1 MSGQLTPMMR
11 HYLDTKEKYR
21 DCILFYRLGD
31 FYEMFFDDAVTVSR
45 ELQLTLTGKACGLE
59 ERAPMCGIPHHASEY
74 YIKRLIEKG
83 YKVAV
88 CEQLEDPAT
97 AKGMVKRD
105 VVRIVTPGTVTD
117 SSMLA
122 AGSNNYLAS
131 VFVDK
136 EEAGL
141 AYCDVSTGE
150 LAVSSFPCGNGLREL
165 TDELVRLDISE
176 AVVNAGKDDSFRTE
190 LEELTEAYV
199 TELPA
204 SYFTSDHAERII
216 CRHFR
221 TRSVT
226 GLGIEEGS
234 CIERALGALFS
245 YLLETQKGGSSQIT
259 SVRIEDHKQHCV
271 LDKTAIQNLELM
283 ETIFEKKQEGS
294 LVSVIDC
301 TKTAMGSRLLKK
313 WIREPLS
320 DPDEINR
327 RLDAVS
333 LLSEDI
339 LLRNNLREE
348 LKNIYDLER
357 LSGRLA
363 QGGANARELI
373 SLRDS
378 IRHLPEIKE
387 ELSDSASELLK
398 QASDEIDTLD
408 PVYNEISAAIVDEP
422 PAQLK
427 EGGLIR
433 EGYSEELDRLKADSR
448 ESLDWIAGLESR
460 ERERTGIKKL
470 KLGYNKVFGYYLD
483 VPKSFKGDVPAEY
496 IRKQTL
502 VNSERYVTSELKQM
516 ETIVLNAEANINE
529 MEYGIFSSLRE
540 QFQEYVPQMQKTAA
554 AAALIDLIA
563 CLAQTADENGYVRPE
578 VDGGEVIEIK
588 GGRHPVIEQKMEEE
602 PFVSNDLYMDKSS
615 GSLLLITGPNMSG
628 KSTYMRQTALIV
640 LMAQM
645 GSFVPADYARIGT
658 VDRIFTR
665 IGASDN
671 IAKGQ
676 STFYVEMSELAY
688 ILNTATPRSLIILD
702 EIGRGT
708 STYDGLSIAWA
719 AVDFLCKKERRIRT
733 MFATHYHELTELGDR
748 MEGVRNLNV
757 AVSEDD
763 GNVVFLHRI
772 EEGGASRSYGIHVAK
787 IAGVPGEVLADAASK
802 LAELEEKHPED
813 RKALYN
819 KEKKDQED
827 QEERNFNRKDSRI
840 SAGQSPVSSFEKA
853 EPEQISFIQFSNH
866 PAVEMIR
873 SLDLMN
879 ITPSGAIAILEQLKD
894 AVKDL
899 DKEQ

>member
-11 HYLDTKEKYR
+11 HYLDTKKKYG

-88 CEQLEDPAT
+88 CEQLEDPAK

-117 SSMLA
+117 SSMLS

-131 VFVDK
+131 VFLDQD
-136 EEAGL
+136 EAGL

-150 LAVSSFPCGNGLREL
+150 LAVSAFSCEKDCREL
-165 TDELVRLDISE
+165 TDELVRLDVSE
-176 AVVNAGKDDSFRTE
+176 AVVNVGEGHSFRAE
-190 LEELTEAYV
+190 LEELTDAYI
-199 TELPA
+199 TGLPA
-204 SYFTSDHAERII
+204 SYFALDHAERII

-234 CIERALGALFS
+234 PVERALGALFS
-245 YLLETQKGGSSQIT
+245 YLLETQKEGSSQIT
-259 SVRIEDHKQHCV
+259 TVRIEDHKEHCV
-271 LDKTAIQNLELM
+271 LDKTAIQNLELL
-283 ETIFEKKQEGS
+283 ETIFDKKQEGS
-294 LVSVIDC
+294 LVGVIDC
-301 TKTAMGSRLLKK
+301 TRTAMGSRLLKK

-320 DPDEINR
+320 NPLEINR
-327 RLDAVS
+327 RLDAVA
-333 LLSEDI
+333 LLVDDI
-339 LLRNNLREE
+339 LLRNNLRDE
-348 LKNIYDLER
+348 LKHVFDLER
-357 LSGRLA
+357 LSGRMA
-363 QGGANARELI
+363 QGGANAREMI

-378 IRHLPEIKE
+378 IRLLPEIKA
-387 ELSDSASELLK
+387 ELADSSSELLK
-398 QASDEIDTLD
+398 EASDSIDTLEFICD
-408 PVYNEISAAIVDEP
+408 EITAAIVDEP
-422 PAQLK
+422 PAQIK
-427 EGGLIR
+427 EGGLIKA
-433 EGYSEELDRLKADSR
+433 GYSEKLDQLKADSR
-448 ESLDWIAGLESR
+448 ESLEWIAGLEGR

-483 VPKSFKGDVPAEY
+483 VPKSFKGDVPDDY

-516 ETIVLNAEANINE
+516 ETIVLNAESNIND
-529 MEYGIFSSLRE
+529 MEYTIFSSIRE
-540 QFQEYVPQMQKTAA
+540 QFREYVPQLQKTAA
-554 AAALIDLIA
+554 AVAVIDLIA
-563 CLAQTADENGYVRPE
+563 CLALKADENGYVRPE
-578 VDGGEVIEIK
+578 VDSGDVIEIQ
-588 GGRHPVIEQKMEEE
+588 GGRHPVIEQRMDEE

-615 GSLLLITGPNMSG
+615 SSLLLITGPNMSG

-645 GSFVPADYARIGT
+645 GSFVPADSAHIGT

-671 IAKGQ
+671 IARGQ

-719 AVDFLCKKERRIRT
+719 AVDYLCAGERCIRT
-733 MFATHYHELTELGDR
+733 MFATHYHELTELGNR
-748 MEGVRNLNV
+748 MEGIRNLNV

-763 GNVVFLHRI
+763 GDVVFLHKI
-772 EEGGASRSYGIHVAK
+772 EEGGASRSYGIHVAR
-787 IAGVPGEVLADAASK
+787 IAGVPGEVLKDAALK

-819 KEKKDQED
+819 TEKDDSEKEYPDQKGLRPSD
-827 QEERNFNRKDSRI
+827 CQGPAASDRKEEM
-840 SAGQSPVSSFEKA
+840 
-853 EPEQISFIQFSNH
+853 EQISFLQFSNH

-873 SLDLMN
+873 TLDLMN
-879 ITPSGAIAILEQLKD
+879 VTPSGAIAILEQLKA